1 MLRLRRDYDATV
13 ESLRHPAT
21 NDKRPSAWETVFMF
35 ALLFMVLALAGAAV
49 ILLCEWLARLAVP
62 LPVGA
67 TPELQQSVAAQRES
81 LAKLMFVLVWAL
93 IIGWAAFFS

>member
-1 MLRLRRDYDATV
+1 MLCLRWDYDATV
-13 ESLRHPAT
+13 ESLRHPAI
-21 NDKRPSAWETVFMF
+21 NDKRPSAWETAFIF

-49 ILLCEWLARLAVP
+49 ILLCEWLARLTVP

-81 LAKLMFVLVWAL
+81 VAKLLLALLWAS
-93 IIGWAAFFS
+93 IIGWAAFFR